1 MDEMDKM
8 KNTNELKN
16 LENIKLS
23 IVIPCY
29 NERENI
35 LKILDKVDQSPIPNK
50 EIIVVDDMSTDG
62 TREILENQV
71 KDRVDQLIYHEQNG
85 GKGAALKTGFAHA
98 TGDIV
103 IIQDADLEYD
113 PMEYPVV
120 IGPIAAGKAK
130 VVYGSRFLHA
140 KSKGYLANRLANK
153 FLTRFS
159 NLFTHQK
166 LTDME
171 TCYKAFRREV
181 IQAVDIE
188 EKRFGFEPEITA
200 KISDMR
206 IRIKEVPISYNPRTN
221 EDGKKIGFKDGLRA
235 IYCIVK
241 YH

>member
-1 MDEMDKM
+1 M
-8 KNTNELKN
+8 K
-16 LENIKLS
+16 LEDVVLS
-23 IVIPCY
+23 IIIPCY

-35 LKILDKVDQSPIPNK
+35 INILDKIDQVEEIRK
-50 EIIVVDDMSTDG
+50 EIIVVDDCSTDG
-62 TREILENQV
+62 TREILENKV
-71 KDRVDQLIYHEQNG
+71 RDRVAQLIYHEKNG

-103 IIQDADLEYD
+103 IVQDADLEYD
-113 PMEYPVV
+113 PMEYKDV
-120 IGPIAAGKAK
+120 ILPIVEEKAK
-130 VVYGSRFLHA
+130 VVYGSRFKNSPA
-140 KSKGYLANRLANK
+140 KGYLANRLANK
-153 FLTRFS
+153 FLTVLS
-159 NLFTHQK
+159 NLFTHQR

-181 IQAVDIE
+181 IQSVDIE

-206 IRIKEVPISYNPRTN
+206 IRIREVSISYYPRTN
-221 EDGKKIGFKDGLRA
+221 EEGKKIGFKDGLRA